1 MAYEPQF
8 EKPYAD
14 GWEDQPSEKTPISA
28 AALNAYD
35 AAHVAEE
42 EQLKKTTEVFDDT
55 IGSVISGND
64 GGTDRPT
71 RAVVVGANNAVSANA
86 MRCLVGGQNNEVGNV
101 NNTVNGEKNV
111 LDYSS
116 IDNNVSGYGNTV
128 KGNYNVVGGYEN
140 TVESDNASVV
150 GRRLKSYSYDKDGQ
164 MIGGL
169 YNDPEEEIVEGVPV
183 LFGIG
188 NGNNDTD
195 RSNALLVDEAGNMRV
210 KGKVFF
216 NGDQEAGSVGG
227 GAKQSA
233 VYSDYYPAVSA
244 LNSASN
250 TDFEKGQTIRITG
263 AGKCDLWIV
272 AVASTQVAYNYSNSF
287 IEDVRQAVTLQIGYY
302 VVSLAVAESY
312 APASITLP
320 NHSDL
325 VSRLM
330 SGSNAALDTIKLTVG
345 QTVHIKS
352 SGLCDLYIDSRT
364 SSFVSYTYAG
374 TLEEDIIAAGG
385 LLQIGYYMVGLVK
398 GYVDSTGESGS
409 SYTEEDKAEL
419 EAYIDEKFTA
429 LTGDILGGAS

>member
-1 MAYEPQF
+1 M
-8 EKPYAD
+8 
-14 GWEDQPSEKTPISA
+14 
-28 AALNAYD
+28 
-35 AAHVAEE
+35 AEE

-55 IGSVISGND
+55 IGSVLSGND

-101 NNTVNGEKNV
+101 NNAVNGENNV
-111 LDYSS
+111 LDDSS

-150 GRRLKSYSYDKDGQ
+150 GKGLKSYSYDQEGQ
-164 MIGGL
+164 MIGGK
-169 YNDPEEEIVEGVPV
+169 YNDPEETIDGSRV
-183 LFGIG
+183 LFGLG
-188 NGNNDTD
+188 NGSNTES
-195 RSNALLVDEAGNMRV
+195 RSNAVLVDKNGNMMV
-210 KGKVFF
+210 KGKIYFD
-216 NGDQEAGSVGG
+216 GGQEAGSGGG

-250 TDFEKGQTIRITG
+250 TDFEKGQTIRIIG

-287 IEDVRQAVTLQIGYY
+287 IEDVRRAVTLQIGYY
-302 VVSLAVAESY
+302 VVSLAVAEAY

-330 SGSNAALDTIKLTVG
+330 SGSNAALDSIKLTVG

-352 SGLCDLYIDSRT
+352 SGLCDLYIDRRV
-364 SSFVSYTYAG
+364 SSFSSYTYAG

-398 GYVDSTGESGS
+398 GYEAAPTYDETLEILNAEE
-409 SYTEEDKAEL
+409 TEE
-419 EAYIDEKFTA
+419 T
-429 LTGDILGGAS
+429 T